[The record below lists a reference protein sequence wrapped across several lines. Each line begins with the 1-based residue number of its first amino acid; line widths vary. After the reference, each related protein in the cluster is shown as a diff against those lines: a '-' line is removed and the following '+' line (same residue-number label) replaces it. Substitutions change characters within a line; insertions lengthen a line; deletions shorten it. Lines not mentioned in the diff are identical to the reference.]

1 MPIDYEY
8 IRLLMLY
15 SDEKFPFEKAKS
27 DPGLSE
33 SEGSVNRY
41 MDKYDS
47 NRKFDNGEA
56 QRILMHEKHAREQF
70 MLNKARGQRG
80 GRDRDDGQNNYI
92 DFTPKAENQLNEI
105 ENKMNTQSNLE
116 NEVAMLRKALQDK
129 EAELQAR
136 KVNEQPKDEGVKIW
150 GIQTHTPLHNP
161 QPPVQPKQNIPDD
174 GRIIERKLEDT
185 GYSDKINK

>member
-1 MPIDYEY
+1 MDYEY
-8 IRLLMLY
+8 IRWLMLY
-15 SDEKFPFEKAKS
+15 SDEKYPFEKAKS

-33 SEGSVNRY
+33 GLKSVNRY
-41 MDKYDS
+41 MDKHGNS
-47 NRKFDNGEA
+47 RKFDNSEA

-80 GRDRDDGQNNYI
+80 GRDRDDDHNYI

-105 ENKMNTQSNLE
+105 ENKMNTQSSLE
-116 NEVAMLRKALQDK
+116 NEVAILRKQLQDK

-136 KVNEQPKDEGVKIW
+136 KVSEQPKTEDRNIW
-150 GIQTHTPLHNP
+150 NKLSFTPP
-161 QPPVQPKQNIPDD
+161 PKTQEQPPVQPKQDIPTD
-174 GRIIERKLEDT
+174 RIIERKLEDT